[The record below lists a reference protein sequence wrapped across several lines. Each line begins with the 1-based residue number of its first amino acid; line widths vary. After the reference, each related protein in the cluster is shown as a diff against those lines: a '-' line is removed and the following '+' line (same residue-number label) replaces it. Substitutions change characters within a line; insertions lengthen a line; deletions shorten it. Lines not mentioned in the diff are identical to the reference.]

1 MVVVVVVV
9 VVPDPPDEPLDALLG
24 NSVEEASLEASVVVV
39 VVVCCAKPALA
50 IPIRPRKIAIGNF
63 FMIAPSNKYQKYI
76 FRIVRNPE
84 KAIVVRTYFA

>member
-1 MVVVVVVV
+1 MVVV

-50 IPIRPRKIAIGNF
+50 DLLPNL
-63 FMIAPSNKYQKYI
+63 
-76 FRIVRNPE
+76 VRNGHG
-84 KAIVVRTYFA
+84 ICG